1 MKLEKPEGYINSG
14 TPACLNG
21 AIFRTDDGG
30 RSWRQQP
37 TTKDIGSS
45 CRLRSLTK
53 IMAGLPETRACCTRA
68 TAGTRG
74 VTIASSKVAKTLRV
88 ARHTSNRNLFLGK
101 NGLLMFR
108 SGWSRK
114 TQTEATHG
122 AASPT

>member
-14 TPACLNG
+14 TPACVKG
-21 AIFRTDDGG
+21 ASFRTDDGG

-45 CRLRSLTK
+45 CRLRSSTK

-101 NGLLMFR
+101 EWLADVSLGLVAKNTD
-108 SGWSRK
+108 GGNTWC
-114 TQTEATHG
+114 G
-122 AASPT
+122 I